1 MIGIGIALAL
11 LMVWAL
17 GLACVGAYWIRR
29 ERRETE
35 TREQLPPYLPFQ
47 IDERLTTHLARFS
60 HKLGCETISWR
71 TWQALPSVTVA

>member
-35 TREQLPPYLPFQ
+35 TREQLPPYLPFKS
-47 IDERLTTHLARFS
+47 TNA
-60 HKLGCETISWR
+60 
-71 TWQALPSVTVA
+71 

>member
-29 ERRETE
+29 ERREANKKRNPT
-35 TREQLPPYLPFQ
+35 PYLPFPSLGEMQ
-47 IDERLTTHLARFS
+47 GTYLSRFS
-60 HKLGCETISWR
+60 DKELATTERGR
-71 TWQALPSVTVA
+71 

>member
-29 ERRETE
+29 ERREANKKRNLT
-35 TREQLPPYLPFQ
+35 PYLPFQ
-47 IDERLTTHLARFS
+47 MDERLTTHLARFS
-60 HKLGCETISWR
+60 HK
-71 TWQALPSVTVA
+71 